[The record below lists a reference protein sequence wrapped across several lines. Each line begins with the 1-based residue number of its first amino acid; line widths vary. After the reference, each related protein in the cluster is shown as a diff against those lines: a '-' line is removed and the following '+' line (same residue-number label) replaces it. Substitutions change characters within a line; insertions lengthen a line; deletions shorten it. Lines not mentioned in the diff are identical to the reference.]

1 MRKTLLLTALA
12 LTTGIALG
20 SLAARLNAQ
29 PAAGALAAFQRV
41 QADAIERL
49 KNIKI
54 SGDPDRDFA
63 SLLISNHEEGLFL
76 ARSELE
82 FGGDQQLREAA
93 QKISETRQKQVD
105 ELKEWLARHSEVA
118 NNRKLA
124 PPESSLSG
132 PPVGAFPSTPTAE
145 APAAASSAA
154 DLPLVKG
161 RVEDIDSKAGK
172 VTIEHEAIPNLNME
186 GMTMV
191 FRVAD
196 PAALKALKKGQAV
209 RFTADRTNGQLTVRS
224 IQKGN

>member
-118 NNRKLA
+118 NNRKRHLSLLA
-124 PPESSLSG
+124 
-132 PPVGAFPSTPTAE
+132 VVVVVVVFDFPFGFLFVCVCFS
-145 APAAASSAA
+145 
-154 DLPLVKG
+154 KG
-161 RVEDIDSKAGK
+161 
-172 VTIEHEAIPNLNME
+172 LNYFCFYA
-186 GMTMV
+186 T
-191 FRVAD
+191 
-196 PAALKALKKGQAV
+196 
-209 RFTADRTNGQLTVRS
+209 
-224 IQKGN
+224 